1 MESLLGPLPK
11 RPFFFFFLSPSSYTH
26 LRWNVY
32 LPVVALPFF
41 SPRPA
46 RARQPLFSALGSQG
60 SSVHLSSKEETEV
73 LTFPSAS
80 RFLPVIL
87 KPVSSPDPTFLSLF
101 ASFSCGLFQKS
112 SLYLLLPVFSPLDP
126 LGLSPVPRIT
136 ALIGSD

>member
-1 MESLLGPLPK
+1 M
-11 RPFFFFFLSPSSYTH
+11 
-26 LRWNVY
+26 
-32 LPVVALPFF
+32 
-41 SPRPA
+41 
-46 RARQPLFSALGSQG
+46 
-60 SSVHLSSKEETEV
+60 